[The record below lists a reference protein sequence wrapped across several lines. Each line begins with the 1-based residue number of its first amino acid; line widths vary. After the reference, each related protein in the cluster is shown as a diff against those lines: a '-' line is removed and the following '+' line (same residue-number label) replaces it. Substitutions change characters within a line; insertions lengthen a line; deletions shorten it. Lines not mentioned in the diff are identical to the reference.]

1 MKLSRD
7 LGLAGVAIGGHEQL
21 AVRGLQ
27 LVHPEPAVSVTA
39 LSDVL
44 PHRQREAPVPTCRSS
59 RLNLGA
65 VWKDELVSAQPLVR
79 PAVGA
84 PEPGCCI
91 PGRVGRLQRGR
102 GEPPTPATT
111 ISVATTS
118 SPATTPSTVAAA
130 HCSSSNASATA
141 SPSNRWSLDRV
152 TTSHFRVNSGQ
163 PPASAFGGSLS
174 RQSDI
179 DPIPKV
185 IHRKRYLRCADIDRK
200 FALALLRHGR
210 CKRI

>member
-1 MKLSRD
+1 MLPSVQVKAPPGVGDGEVPLPAPTGGLLVAAWHVLTADTSYRD
-7 LGLAGVAIGGHEQL
+7 LGGDYFI
-21 AVRGLQ
+21 VRDN
-27 LVHPEPAVSVTA
+27 PE
-39 LSDVL
+39 
-44 PHRQREAPVPTCRSS
+44 HRR
-59 RLNLGA
+59 
-65 VWKDELVSAQPLVR
+65 
-79 PAVGA
+79 
-84 PEPGCCI
+84 
-91 PGRVGRLQRGR
+91 
-102 GEPPTPATT
+102 
-111 ISVATTS
+111 
-118 SPATTPSTVAAA
+118 AA

-185 IHRKRYLRCADIDRK
+185 IHQKRYLRCADIDRK